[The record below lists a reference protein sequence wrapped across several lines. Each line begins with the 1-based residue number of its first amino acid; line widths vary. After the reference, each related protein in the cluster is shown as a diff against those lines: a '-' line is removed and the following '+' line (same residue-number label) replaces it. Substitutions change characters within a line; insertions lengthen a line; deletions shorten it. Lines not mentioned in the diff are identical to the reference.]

1 MASALELAADRLLL
15 GHRGGPVVTVPARV
29 AALLNRHAGLN
40 EYRIRH
46 RGEDAEVDAALLALA
61 LAGASWTGSGG
72 GTRVAAPA
80 EPVAQSK
87 WVSTAGAAARL
98 SITDRAVRRAINEG
112 RLKARRDGTA
122 WRIHT
127 TDLEHYRAQRP

>member
-1 MASALELAADRLLL
+1 MPSPLELAADRLLL
-15 GHRGGPVVTVPARV
+15 GHRDGPVVLLSARV
-29 AALLNRHAGLN
+29 AATLNRHAGLGT
-40 EYRIRH
+40 YRIAH

-61 LAGASWTGSGG
+61 LAGSSWPGSGG
-72 GTRVAAPA
+72 GTKVAAPA
-80 EPVAQSK
+80 EPVALSK